1 MNEHSSPSKTSRPSK
16 RDAILGAALRMFAER
31 GVNGV
36 AVPEISALAGVG
48 TGTIYRYFDSKE
60 ALVNELF
67 REQKQ
72 ALGRRLFTGVD
83 RSVEPYALF
92 CDFWSRLLAFIREA
106 PDAYR
111 FLELQ
116 DHQPYLDDAS
126 REEERRILAPIGKT
140 VRMLQDRGI
149 YRRDLR
155 SEVLMAMIWGVVVN
169 LFKSDRTGHL
179 QLSDADLVAA
189 RDACWALCLPPGQAV
204 RQG

>member
-1 MNEHSSPSKTSRPSK
+1 MNELSSAQKAPRPCK
-16 RDAILGAALRMFAER
+16 REAILRAALQVFAER

-36 AVPEISALAGVG
+36 AVPEISALAGVA

-67 REQKQ
+67 REEKQ
-72 ALGRRLFTGVD
+72 ALGRRLFSEVD
-83 RSVEPYALF
+83 RNADPHTLF
-92 CDFWSRLLAFIREA
+92 CDFWNRLMLFIREA

-126 REEERRILAPIGKT
+126 RDEERRILAPISKT
-140 VRMLQDRGI
+140 VRLLQERGL
-149 YRRDLR
+149 YRSDLR
-155 SEVLMAMIWGVVVN
+155 AEVLMAMIWGVVVN

-179 QLSDADLVAA
+179 QLSDADLLAA
-189 RDACWALCLPPGQAV
+189 RDACWALCQPPNKSS
-204 RQG
+204 R

>member
-1 MNEHSSPSKTSRPSK
+1 MNEHPTPAKPVRVPK
-16 RDAILGAALRMFAER
+16 REAILRAALQVFAER

-67 REQKQ
+67 REEKQ
-72 ALGRRLFTGVD
+72 ALGRRLFSQVD
-83 RSVEPYALF
+83 RDAEPYALF
-92 CDFWSRLLAFIREA
+92 CDFWARMLRFVREA

-116 DHQPYLDDAS
+116 DHQPYLDEAS
-126 REEERRILAPIGKT
+126 RAEERRILEPISNT
-140 VRMLQDRGI
+140 VRSMQEKGLFRTDIRA
-149 YRRDLR
+149 
-155 SEVLMAMIWGVVVN
+155 EVLMAMIWGVFVN

-179 QLSDADLVAA
+179 QLLEDDLLAA
-189 RDACWALCLPPGQAV
+189 RDACWAVCLPL
-204 RQG
+204 R

>member
-1 MNEHSSPSKTSRPSK
+1 MNEHSSPQKTPRPCK
-16 RDAILGAALRMFAER
+16 REAILRAALHVFAER

-67 REQKQ
+67 REEKQ
-72 ALGRRLFTGVD
+72 ALGRRLFTDVD
-83 RSVEPYALF
+83 RNADPYALF
-92 CDFWSRLLAFIREA
+92 CDFWERQLKFIREA

-116 DHQPYLDDAS
+116 DHQPYLDEAS
-126 REEERRILAPIGKT
+126 REQERRILAPITKT
-140 VRMLQDRGI
+140 VRLLQEKGV
-149 YRRDLR
+149 YRSDIR
-155 SEVLMAMIWGVVVN
+155 SEVLMAMVWGVVVN

-179 QLSDADLVAA
+179 SLSESDLLAA
-189 RDACWALCLPPGQAV
+189 RDACWALLCGPA
-204 RQG
+204 R